1 MAKRPQLPPP
11 VPRPANAKKALEGI
25 VVIDFTRLIAGPY
38 ATLLLADLGADVIKI
53 ESPVGGD
60 DGRALRPPDL
70 GGESSLYLWA
80 NRNKRSIALDLR
92 SPAGKKVALDLVAKG
107 DVVVE
112 NFSAGVMDRLG
123 LSYEALSKIN
133 PRLIYCAISAFGRN
147 GAFSQRPGYDPVA
160 QAESGFLSLNG
171 HPDREPVRAGSSVI
185 DISTAMM
192 TCNAILGALLA
203 RERHGIGQ
211 YVETALFDDAI
222 AMTGQYGMNF
232 LMTGENQERFGNGSK
247 TAEPLG
253 VFYCSDGP
261 LYVACANDRTY
272 QRLVIDVL
280 GMPELAEHPDY
291 RTNSQ
296 RIANA
301 GALTA
306 RLKEAF
312 ARVGSREA
320 TLEKARRAGVP
331 MGLVRTIEEGFTSP
345 EIMARGMLSEI
356 PHPTAGKVPNV
367 AAPFRFMGTPLA
379 DPVAAPLLGQHRDEI
394 LTGTLN
400 YDDGEIA
407 RLAGEGAFGETEKAG
422 AAKLA
427 AGGKR

>member
-11 VPRPANAKKALEGI
+11 APRAANAKKALEGI

-53 ESPVGGD
+53 ESPVTGD
-60 DGRALRPPDL
+60 DARALRPPDL

-92 SPAGKKVALDLVAKG
+92 SPAGKQVALDLVAKG

-222 AMTGQYGMNF
+222 VMTGQYGMNF

-253 VFYCSDGP
+253 LFYCSDGP
-261 LYVACANDRTY
+261 VYVACANDRTY

-280 GMPELAEHPDY
+280 GLPELADHPEY
-291 RTNSQ
+291 KTNSQ

-301 GALTA
+301 GALA
-306 RLKEAF
+306 AKLKEAF
-312 ARVGSREA
+312 RGISRNTA
-320 TLEKARRAGVP
+320 FEKAQSAGVP

-345 EIMARGMLSEI
+345 EIMARGVLSEI
-356 PHPTAGKVPNV
+356 PHPTAGRIPNV

-394 LTGTLN
+394 LAGTLD
-400 YDDGEIA
+400 YDEGEIE
-407 RLAGEGAFGETEKAG
+407 RLAAEGAFGKVEQPG
-422 AAKLA
+422 AAKVA

>member
-1 MAKRPQLPPP
+1 MGRPQLPPP
-11 VPRPANAKKALEGI
+11 VPRPANAKKALAGI

-53 ESPVGGD
+53 ENPGGGD
-60 DGRALRPPDL
+60 DARSLRPPDL

-92 SPAGKKVALDLVAKG
+92 SPAGKQVALDLAAKA

-112 NFSAGVMDRLG
+112 NFSAGVMERLG

-133 PRLIYCAISAFGRN
+133 PRLIYCAVSAFGRS
-147 GAFSQRPGYDPVA
+147 GEFAWRPGYDPVA

-171 HPDREPVRAGSSVI
+171 FPEHDPVRVGSSII

-192 TCNAILGALLA
+192 ACNAVLAALVA

-211 YVETALFDDAI
+211 YVETALFDDAV
-222 AMTGQYGMNF
+222 AVTGQYGMNF

-247 TAEPLG
+247 TAEPVGL
-253 VFYCSDGP
+253 YHCSDGP
-261 LYVACANDRTY
+261 IYVACANDRTF

-280 GMPELAEHPDY
+280 GLPELANQPDY
-291 RTNSQ
+291 KTNER

-301 GALTA
+301 AALTA

-312 ARVGSREA
+312 LKGTRQAN
-320 TLEKARRAGVP
+320 LERAQRAGVP
-331 MGLVRTIEEGFTSP
+331 MGLVRSIAEGFTSP
-345 EIMARGMLSEI
+345 EIVDRGVLSEI
-356 PHPTAGKVPNV
+356 PHPTAGTVPNI
-367 AAPFRFMGTPLA
+367 AAPFRLEGTPLV

-394 LTGTLN
+394 LSGLLG
-400 YDDGEIA
+400 YDQKEID
-407 RLAGEGAFGETEKAG
+407 RLAACGAFDGAEPAAG
-422 AAKLA
+422 AKVAT
-427 AGGKR
+427 GGKR